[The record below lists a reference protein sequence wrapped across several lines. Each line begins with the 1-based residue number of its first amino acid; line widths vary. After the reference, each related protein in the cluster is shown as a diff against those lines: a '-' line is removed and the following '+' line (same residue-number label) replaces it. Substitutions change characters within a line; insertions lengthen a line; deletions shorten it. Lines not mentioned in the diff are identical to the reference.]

1 MHELRFWSYICQ
13 MLQDQFYPWFTHKRY
28 VAHLTLKKCGSG
40 ASSQKWPTTDHCVHK
55 LYMYTLT
62 LSIIL
67 NSHVGSAKP
76 PPPPPSTNVYLIQ
89 NLNSWCCVFTLVDY
103 IVSDWYC
110 MLSTMQQVTV
120 KISYQLIIKYCSNI
134 HNYWWHISHVIL

>member
-76 PPPPPSTNVYLIQ
+76 PPPSTNVYLIQ
-89 NLNSWCCVFTLVDY
+89 NLNSWCCVFTITVDY
-103 IVSDWYC
+103 ILPDCKVLHAIYNATSIGENILPVNYQV
-110 MLSTMQQVTV
+110 LQQ
-120 KISYQLIIKYCSNI
+120 
-134 HNYWWHISHVIL
+134 HP

>member
-67 NSHVGSAKP
+67 NSHVRSAKP
-76 PPPPPSTNVYLIQ
+76 PPPPFNKFLPDPKFELMVLCFHYNSRLYFTRLQGTACYLQ
-89 NLNSWCCVFTLVDY
+89 CN
-103 IVSDWYC
+103 
-110 MLSTMQQVTV
+110 
-120 KISYQLIIKYCSNI
+120 KYRWKYLTS
-134 HNYWWHISHVIL
+134 